1 VDTVHPPYV
10 KISSGTW
17 NWILGKLG
25 FGKEV
30 PLTNQELDSSALQS
44 PWHVIEIEDGNLLVI
59 DQGYTSAFTISF
71 ILFVPCYISFKESIM
86 MMASL
91 VMQF

>member
-1 VDTVHPPYV
+1 VDTVHPPHV
-10 KISSGTW
+10 KRSSGTW

-30 PLTNQELDSSALQS
+30 PLTTQELDSSEIQS

-59 DQGYTSAFTISF
+59 DQGYLLLQS
-71 ILFVPCYISFKESIM
+71 LFYFYFFSYYISF
-86 MMASL
+86 
-91 VMQF
+91 